1 MFKHQSRVANL
12 WRSMGIIGL
21 ACATLAIAVQ
31 SQGPAPVEKKPAKE
45 VVAKKEPTLPAATSG
60 KELTAAD
67 LETFLDGLMP
77 LQLQSND
84 VAGAVIAV
92 VKDGKLLFAKGYG
105 YADVEKKIP
114 VSPDSTLFRPG
125 SISKLFT
132 WTAVMQQV
140 ELGKLDLD
148 RDVNEYLEF
157 KIPQKF
163 GKPTTL
169 RDIMT
174 HRSGLE
180 ETVKDLFVATDKDIL
195 PLNQYLP
202 SHLPAQIFPPGTI
215 PAYSNFATTLAGHI
229 VERVSGEQFD
239 DYVEKHIFKPL
250 EMTKA
255 TFRQPLPDALKPF
268 MSTGYGRAS
277 EALKPF
283 ENVQVAPAGSLS
295 ASAESMSHFMIAHL
309 QNGRYGDTQILKP
322 ETAEQMHARQ
332 SGWPVS
338 VNAMALGFYEEAH
351 NGHRII
357 GHGGDTEAFHS
368 DLHLIL
374 DSNIGFFVSYN
385 SAGKGEGDLRGF
397 LFKQFMDR
405 YFPYTSPNDPSP
417 ATAAQDAQSV
427 AGPYKVSRRFETN
440 ILSVT
445 TPLGQTEISVDP
457 KDNTI
462 SMSELNGL
470 NGQPL
475 HFREVAPMVFRNVNG
490 SEKIAF
496 QNDANGNRIAYIDY
510 PFMVFQ
516 PVNGFLD
523 GKHFNYFILGFSLSV
538 IALTLL
544 CWPIAA
550 LIRKHYNHPLPL
562 DGSKKRL
569 RRLVLAFCVLDVLF
583 TAALLLVMSGVDKAG
598 GLGAKGDIWL
608 LLLELFGLIVC
619 LGSLVVVWSAIK
631 NWSDANQWIWSR
643 IWGVLLA
650 FGCVGFSWFIFHWN
664 FLTFH
669 FRY

>member
-1 MFKHQSRVANL
+1 VFMHRLESIASLRNAMIFGFAFTLLAVAT
-12 WRSMGIIGL
+12 R
-21 ACATLAIAVQ
+21 
-31 SQGPAPVEKKPAKE
+31 SQGPVPVEKKTAKD
-45 VVAKKEPTLPAATSG
+45 VAAKKEPRLPSTGAG
-60 KELTAAD
+60 KELNSTD
-67 LETFLDGLMP
+67 LETFLDGVMP

-84 VAGAVIAV
+84 VAGAVVAV

-114 VSPDSTLFRPG
+114 VTPDNTLFRPG

-163 GKPTTL
+163 GKPLTL

-174 HRSGLE
+174 HRSGFE

-215 PAYSNFATTLAGHI
+215 PAYSNFATTVAAHI
-229 VERVSGEQFD
+229 VERVSGQQFD
-239 DYVEKHIFKPL
+239 DYVEQHIFRPL
-250 EMTKA
+250 GMVKA
-255 TFRQPLPDALKPF
+255 TFRQPLPDALKPL
-268 MSTGYGRAS
+268 MSGGYGRAS
-277 EALKPF
+277 EPVKPF
-283 ENVQVAPAGSLS
+283 ENIQVAPAGSLS
-295 ASAESMSHFMIAHL
+295 ATAESMTHFMIAHL
-309 QNGRYGDTQILKP
+309 QNGRYGEAQILKP
-322 ETAEQMHARQ
+322 ETAEQMHTRQ
-332 SGWPVS
+332 SGWPAS
-338 VNAMALGFYEEAH
+338 MNAMALGFYEEAR

-368 DLHLIL
+368 DLHLLL

-397 LFKQFMDR
+397 LFGQFMDR
-405 YFPYTSPNDPSP
+405 YFPYTFPNDPP
-417 ATAAQDAQSV
+417 PTTVAQDARSV
-427 AGPYKVSRRFETN
+427 VGPYKVSRRFETN
-440 ILSVT
+440 ILSIT

-462 SMSELNGL
+462 SMADLNGL

-496 QNDANGNRIAYIDY
+496 ENDANGNRIAYIDY

-516 PVNGFLD
+516 PVHSFLD
-523 GKHFNYFILGFSLSV
+523 GKYLNYVILGFSLGV
-538 IALTLL
+538 IGLTLL
-544 CWPIAA
+544 CWPVAA
-550 LIRKHYNHPLPL
+550 LIRKHYNRPLPL
-562 DGSKKRL
+562 EDAKKRL
-569 RRLVLAFCVLDVLF
+569 RRFVLAFCLLDILF
-583 TAALLLVMSGVDKAG
+583 TAALLFAMSGVDKAG

-608 LLLELFGLIVC
+608 FLLELLGVIVC
-619 LGSLVVVWSAIK
+619 LGALVPVWSAIR
-631 NWSDANQWIWSR
+631 NWGDTNQWIWSR
-643 IWGVLLA
+643 IWSVLLA
-650 FGCVGFSWFIFHWN
+650 FGCVGYSWFIFHWN

-669 FRY
+669 FHY